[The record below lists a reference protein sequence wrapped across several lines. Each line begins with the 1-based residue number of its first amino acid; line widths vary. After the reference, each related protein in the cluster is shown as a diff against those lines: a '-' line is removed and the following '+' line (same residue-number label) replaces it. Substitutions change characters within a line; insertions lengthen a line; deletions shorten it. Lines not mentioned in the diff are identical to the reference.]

1 MKSQGSVLVVDD
13 EEYVRESVAEILR
26 RSGFSVRTARGMDE
40 AVAAPGLDG
49 VDAVLTDLRMPGRDG
64 LELLREA
71 LRVDPSLPV
80 IVLTAH
86 GTITSAIECMKA
98 GAFHYLQKPVDP
110 DELVLTI
117 RRALRESGVRRELDY
132 LREGGGGAA
141 KPADPPLGVSRAW
154 RDVLELAEVAAPS
167 DTSVLLLGES
177 GTGKEEIAKYIH
189 RQSRRSDAAFVC
201 VNCAAIPLELFES
214 EFFGHRRGSFTG
226 AVEDRI
232 GRVKVAHQGT
242 LFLDEINSLP
252 LPAQA
257 KVLRFLEDGVFQRVG
272 DSQPAE
278 ADVRVISAS
287 NSDLKGDA
295 ESARFRR
302 DLFYRIN
309 VMTIALP
316 PLRERPEDVPVLARA
331 FLREIG
337 ARLGKELEEVSAGAM
352 EALMRYA
359 WPGNV
364 RELRNV
370 IERGVL
376 LERADRLQLD
386 SLPKEIGGDVSDAA
400 VPSDLRSALRT
411 EERRLIGAALDAS
424 GGVRREAARIL
435 GIDERNLSYYLR
447 KHDLGG
453 TRP

>member
-1 MKSQGSVLVVDD
+1 M
-13 EEYVRESVAEILR
+13 
-26 RSGFSVRTARGMDE
+26 
-40 AVAAPGLDG
+40 DG

-64 LELLREA
+64 LVFLRELLRAES
-71 LRVDPSLPV
+71 DLPV

-110 DELVLTI
+110 EELILTI
-117 RRALRESGVRRELDY
+117 RRALRESGVRRELEY
-132 LREGGGGAA
+132 LREGPGGSTQVDA
-141 KPADPPLGVSRAW
+141 PLGVSREW
-154 RDVLELAEVAAPS
+154 RHVLELADVAAPT

-189 RQSRRSDAAFVC
+189 RKSRRAGAAFVC

-226 AVEDRI
+226 AVDDRV

-242 LFLDEINSLP
+242 LFLDEINSLAF
-252 LPAQA
+252 PAQA
-257 KVLRFLEDGVFQRVG
+257 KVLRVLEDGVFQRVG
-272 DSQPAE
+272 DSQSTEVDA
-278 ADVRVISAS
+278 RLITAS
-287 NSDLKGDA
+287 NSDLRGDA
-295 ESARFRR
+295 EAGRFRR

-316 PLRERPEDVPVLARA
+316 PLRERPEDVPVLAGA

-337 ARLGKELEEVSAGAM
+337 ARLGKELAEIAPDAL
-352 EALMRYA
+352 EALARYS

-364 RELRNV
+364 RELKNV

-376 LERADRLQLD
+376 LERGECLQLA
-386 SLPKEIGGDVSDAA
+386 SLPVEIRSRVSSAPS
-400 VPSDLRSALRT
+400 PSDLRSALRN
-411 EERRLIGAALDAS
+411 EERRLIEAALQAS

-435 GIDERNLSYYLR
+435 GIDERNLGYYLR

-453 TRP
+453 ARP

>member
-1 MKSQGSVLVVDD
+1 VKSQGSVLVVDD

-26 RSGFSVRTARGMDE
+26 RAGFSVRTAGSVDE
-40 AVAAPGLDG
+40 AVAAPGIDG
-49 VDAVLTDLRMPGRDG
+49 MDAVLTDLRMPGRDG
-64 LELLREA
+64 LELLREV
-71 LRVDPSLPV
+71 LRIAPSLPV
-80 IVLTAH
+80 ILLTAH
-86 GTITSAIECMKA
+86 GTITSAIDCMKA

-110 DELVLTI
+110 EELILTI
-117 RRALRESGVRRELDY
+117 RRALRESGVRRELEY
-132 LREGGGGAA
+132 LREGPGGSAQLDA
-141 KPADPPLGVSRAW
+141 PLGVSRAW
-154 RDVLELAEVAAPS
+154 RQVLEFAEVAAPS

-189 RQSRRSDAAFVC
+189 RRSRRSDAAFVC

-226 AVEDRI
+226 AVEDRV

-272 DSQPAE
+272 DSKPAE
-278 ADVRVISAS
+278 ADTRIVSAS
-287 NSDLKGDA
+287 NSDLRGDA
-295 ESARFRR
+295 DVGRFRR

-337 ARLGKELEEVSAGAM
+337 ARLGKELEEVSPQALD
-352 EALMRYA
+352 ALMRYA

-376 LERADRLQLD
+376 LERTDRLELA
-386 SLPKEIGGDVSDAA
+386 SLPQEIRGGAPGSAP
-400 VPSDLRSALRT
+400 PSDLRSALRG
-411 EERRLIGAALDAS
+411 EERRLIEAALEAS

-453 TRP
+453 ARP

>member
-1 MKSQGSVLVVDD
+1 MRSLGSVLVVDD

-26 RSGFSVRTARGMDE
+26 RAGFSVRTAAGVDE

-49 VDAVLTDLRMPGRDG
+49 MDAVLTDLRMPGRDG
-64 LELLREA
+64 LELLREV
-71 LRVDPSLPV
+71 LRVEPSLPV
-80 IVLTAH
+80 IMLTAH
-86 GTITSAIECMKA
+86 GTITSAIDCMKA

-110 DELVLTI
+110 EELILTV
-117 RRALRESGVRRELDY
+117 RRALRESGVRRELEY
-132 LREGGGGAA
+132 LREGPDGSAHDDA
-141 KPADPPLGVSRAW
+141 PLGVSRAW
-154 RDVLELAEVAAPS
+154 RQVLELAEVAAPS

-189 RQSRRSDAAFVC
+189 RRSRRSDAAFVC

-226 AVEDRI
+226 AVEDRV

-252 LPAQA
+252 LTAQA

-278 ADVRVISAS
+278 ADTRIVSAS
-287 NSDLKGDA
+287 NSDLRGDA
-295 ESARFRR
+295 DVGRFRR

-337 ARLGKELEEVSAGAM
+337 ARLGKELEEVSPQALD
-352 EALMRYA
+352 ALMRYA

-376 LERADRLQLD
+376 LERTDRLELV
-386 SLPKEIGGDVSDAA
+386 SLPQEIGGGASGSAA
-400 VPSDLRSALRT
+400 PSDLRSALRT
-411 EERRLIGAALDAS
+411 EERRLIEAALEAS

-453 TRP
+453 ARP